1 MNKFIIGIDPG
12 LNNTGLCI
20 LNYVNNNYNIVF
32 LEEIITNNKNSINFR
47 LFEIYEKIDNILKK
61 FPHVTIMGLEESF
74 VNINNK
80 SSLKLGMVSG
90 VILMLSAKY
99 NLELKYM
106 SPTYIKKKISGNGSA
121 TKEYIELFV
130 KAIIPNVKEDISHH
144 LYDAIAIAIV
154 CG

>member
-20 LNYVNNNYNIVF
+20 LNYCNNNYNIVIM
-32 LEEIITNNKNSINFR
+32 EEIITNNKNPINMR
-47 LFEIYEKIDNILKK
+47 LLEIYKKIDSILER
-61 FPHVTIMGLEESF
+61 FPYVTIMGLEESF

-80 SSLKLGMVSG
+80 SSLKLGMVR
-90 VILMLSAKY
+90 VIILMLSAKY

-121 TKEYIELFV
+121 TKAHVELFV
-130 KAIIPNVKEDISHH
+130 KAIIPNIKEDISHH
-144 LYDAIAIAIV
+144 VYDAIAIAIV